1 MEDDNWQ
8 IDDTPMSSDIQ
19 WGEDLIMASRRA
31 SPGRPGAAPAN
42 NSRRDAPPSRSERPG
57 TRPAEAS
64 PGLRGTWIAPETLIV
79 FSIPIPEAL
88 PWPELSPAERA
99 SVELALQGLSNAAI
113 GEQRNVATRTVARQL
128 ESAYRKLGVQ
138 SRGELA
144 GLAISGSTARKT
156 PR

>member
-1 MEDDNWQ
+1 
-8 IDDTPMSSDIQ
+8 
-19 WGEDLIMASRRA
+19 MASRRS
-31 SPGRPGAAPAN
+31 SPGRAGIAPAKI
-42 NSRRDAPPSRSERPG
+42 SRSHSPLSRSERP
-57 TRPAEAS
+57 EAS
-64 PGLRGTWIAPETLIV
+64 AAQIPPGLRGTWIAPDTLIA

-99 SVELALQGLSNAAI
+99 SVELALQGLSAAAI

-144 GLAISGSTARKT
+144 ALAISGNTARKT

>member
-1 MEDDNWQ
+1 
-8 IDDTPMSSDIQ
+8 
-19 WGEDLIMASRRA
+19 MASRRA
-31 SPGRPGAAPAN
+31 SSN
-42 NSRRDAPPSRSERPG
+42 NSRSHTPSSRSERPEAS
-57 TRPAEAS
+57 PAEAP
-64 PGLRGTWIAPETLIV
+64 PGLRGTWMAPDTVIV
-79 FSIPIPEAL
+79 FSIPIPEDL

-113 GEQRNVATRTVARQL
+113 GEQRNVAPNTVARQL

-144 GLAISGSTARKT
+144 ALAISGDTARRT

>member
-1 MEDDNWQ
+1 MAP
-8 IDDTPMSSDIQ
+8 DTV
-19 WGEDLIMASRRA
+19 
-31 SPGRPGAAPAN
+31 
-42 NSRRDAPPSRSERPG
+42 
-57 TRPAEAS
+57 
-64 PGLRGTWIAPETLIV
+64 IV
-79 FSIPIPEAL
+79 FSIPIPEDL

-113 GEQRNVATRTVARQL
+113 GEQRNVAPNTVARQL

-144 GLAISGSTARKT
+144 ALAISGDTARRT